1 MIRRPPRSTRT
12 DTLFPYTTLFRSL
25 VAHEALRAHRR
36 APYEHEAPQRRRCRP
51 RGREARDDDH
61 RSVAPPDLHVTDP
74 VRSPSTRRAGASEE
88 AAGEGLAVA
97 RGAGILCAEHLE
109 QVDVALASGLVVLD
123 LVEQAVELSR
133 DVGATRSRVADA
145 SEGGDAA
152 GLGRLRDPCRQ
163 AQSLLDGLVRAGGA
177 AQLAHR
183 APAGRAPARPPD

>member
-1 MIRRPPRSTRT
+1 MRIS
-12 DTLFPYTTLFRSL
+12 DWSSDVCSSDL
-25 VAHEALRAHRR
+25 
-36 APYEHEAPQRRRCRP
+36 
-51 RGREARDDDH
+51 EARDDDH

-133 DVGATRSRVADA
+133 DVGATRSRVAAA
-145 SEGGDAA
+145 SAGGAAA
-152 GLGRLRDPCRQ
+152 GLGQ
-163 AQSLLDGLVRAGGA
+163 T
-177 AQLAHR
+177 
-183 APAGRAPARPPD
+183 GRAASRERVGQSG

>member
-1 MIRRPPRSTRT
+1 MRIS
-12 DTLFPYTTLFRSL
+12 DWSSDVCSSDL
-25 VAHEALRAHRR
+25 
-36 APYEHEAPQRRRCRP
+36 QRRRCRP

-145 SEGGDAA
+145 SEE
-152 GLGRLRDPCRQ
+152 LGRASWRER
-163 AQSLLDGLVRAGGA
+163 VWKYV
-177 AQLAHR
+177 
-183 APAGRAPARPPD
+183 